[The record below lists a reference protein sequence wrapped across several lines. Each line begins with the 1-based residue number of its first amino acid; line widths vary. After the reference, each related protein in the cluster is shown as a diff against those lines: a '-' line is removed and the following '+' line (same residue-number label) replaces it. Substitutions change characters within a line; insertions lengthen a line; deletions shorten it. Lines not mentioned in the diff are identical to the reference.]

1 MPTTYAVDVDEALR
15 PLAGRFERF
24 HAGLLRRSGERVLRL
39 LDDRRADMPWLSPS
53 TVVARHL
60 GDLARAL
67 DEVSIRALITH
78 FVDAQDRDGRSYAE
92 QADRL
97 EEPGFRRTIL
107 DAYPELARLREL
119 IVAHHERAL
128 VECLD
133 SAAASA
139 ALIVGRSPGD
149 LTEVAHVGGDMHRGG
164 RSVLMVQW
172 GDRRLV
178 YKPAPAQS
186 SRLLARVRDVV
197 DPSHDLLGPLVPRV
211 LADDGSS
218 SWHTFVERSD
228 VFEPDDAER
237 YIARFGAVTALAT
250 ALGATDLHTEN
261 VIPTAAGPMIV
272 DVETYTG
279 LPHPDRADA
288 TAREALA
295 QRLEESVFRTLLVPG
310 RFVGGSLDVDV
321 SALGS
326 VERTDAITYSSFVV
340 TGVGT
345 DAIGFATAD
354 GTMDSGH
361 RLRTPEG
368 VTIDPRLHAEALAEG
383 FARMRGIIV
392 DAVEEIVAAVAV
404 ERPLRVRIVPRPT
417 RVYARFIEASTHPV
431 YLASTDAR
439 RRLFRKLGRSQVAL
453 SASEQEVLVDSEAEA
468 MCDLDVPY
476 FEQVDRADGA
486 DLVCWHPDGPRG
498 IQAAPSV
505 VESVTAHLSTFAAT
519 DRSDDERDLRLSL
532 ETSTDDIWHVPLRAA
547 GRGVAFPAVPVPD
560 LSHHVRGVDGRTW
573 LTAITVGAGLRLA
586 PLTLAL
592 FEGGGALV
600 AAARHPRVDP
610 ALIAEAAAGAVRHDP
625 PDDSAAPLLLSPYI
639 GFVAEEVTRAELRRS
654 GLDVGGGVLS
664 ARHLDRLPTATLED
678 FDYLGGF
685 GGYLAALAR
694 YPLTDLDPE
703 RARTAVHGF
712 LDATGAALADASV
725 PGLAHGLAGRISA
738 LTAAHRLIGD
748 DDRIR
753 QVVEHLCGAFDP
765 SAPEL
770 RTVEAARSWCRGYPG
785 ILAAVADA
793 AVEFG
798 IDPGALPVVRD
809 ARAELTRRRPASEAI
824 DLSLCHGVGGEA
836 LTLHL
841 VSRRLGDAWLSE
853 VARDAAETGRAAVRD
868 GEWTSGLGCAP
879 QHEGFMLGSSGWFL
893 VESVL
898 AGAPAP
904 RILDVIA

>member
-1 MPTTYAVDVDEALR
+1 MLTTYAIDIDAALH

-39 LDDRRADMPWLSPS
+39 LDDRRADLPGLSPS
-53 TVVARHL
+53 AIVARHL
-60 GDLARAL
+60 GDLAHAL
-67 DEVSIRALITH
+67 DGVSIRALITH
-78 FVDAQDRDGRSYAE
+78 FVDAQDSDGRSYADHAE
-92 QADRL
+92 RL
-97 EEPGFRRTIL
+97 DDPELRRAIL
-107 DAYPELARLREL
+107 DSYPELARLREL
-119 IVAHHERAL
+119 IVAQHERAL
-128 VECLD
+128 EECLD

-149 LTEVAHVGGDMHRGG
+149 LTEIAHVGGDLHRGG

-178 YKPAPAQS
+178 YKPAPALS
-186 SRLLARVRDVV
+186 SRVLARVRDIV
-197 DPSHDLLGPLVPRV
+197 DPSRDLLGPLVPEV

-218 SWHTFVERSD
+218 SWHTFVERAD
-228 VFEPDDAER
+228 VFDAGDAER
-237 YIARFGAVTALAT
+237 YLARFGATTALAT
-250 ALGATDLHTEN
+250 ALGSTDLHTEN
-261 VIPTAAGPMIV
+261 IIPTADGPMVV
-272 DVETYTG
+272 DVETFTG
-279 LPHPDRADA
+279 LPRAAGTDA

-310 RFVGGSLDVDV
+310 RFVGGSLDIDV

-361 RLRTPEG
+361 RLRDPEG
-368 VTIDPRLHAEALAEG
+368 ATIDPRLHAGALARG
-383 FARMRGIIV
+383 YARMREIVVDSIDRIV
-392 DAVEEIVAAVAV
+392 DAVAIEQ
-404 ERPLRVRIVPRPT
+404 PLRVRIVPRPT

-439 RRLFRKLGRSQVAL
+439 RGLFHKLGRSQLPL
-453 SASEQEVLVDSEAEA
+453 SATEQETLVDAEA
-468 MCDLDVPY
+468 DAMCNLDVPY
-476 FEQVDRADGA
+476 FEQVDRNRGA

-498 IQAAPSV
+498 IQEAPSV
-505 VESVTAHLSTFAAT
+505 VESATAHLTTFAAGGG
-519 DRSDDERDLRLSL
+519 SNDERDLRLSL
-532 ETSTDDIWHVPLRAA
+532 ETSTDDVWRAPLRAA
-547 GRGVAFPAVPVPD
+547 GQTVPFPSTPLPD
-560 LSHHVRGVDGRTW
+560 PAHHVRGADGRTW

-586 PLTLAL
+586 PLTLAF

-600 AAARHPRVDP
+600 AASHHPGIDP
-610 ALIAEAAAGAVRHDP
+610 ALLAEAATGAVRHDP
-625 PDDSAAPLLLSPYI
+625 PDDDAAPLLLSPFI

-654 GLDVGGGVLS
+654 GIDVDGGVLS
-664 ARHLDRLPTATLED
+664 ARHLDRLPTASLDD

-703 RARTAVHGF
+703 RARVAVHGF
-712 LDATGAALADASV
+712 LDATGSALADPSV

-738 LTAAHRLIGD
+738 LTAAHRLIGG
-748 DDRIR
+748 DDRIHR
-753 QVVEHLCGAFDP
+753 VVEELCHAFDA

-770 RTVEAARSWCRGYPG
+770 RTAEGARSWCRGYPG
-785 ILAAVADA
+785 ILAAVVDA
-793 AVEFG
+793 AVEVG
-798 IDPGALPVVRD
+798 IDPRSPAIVD
-809 ARAELTRRRPASEAI
+809 HARTTLTGPRPASEAV

-841 VSRRLGDAWLSE
+841 LSRRLDDAWLSE
-853 VARDAAETGRAAVRD
+853 VAQDAAETGRAAVRD
-868 GEWTSGLGCAP
+868 GAWTSGLGCAP
-879 QHEGFMLGSSGWFL
+879 QHEGFLLGSSGWFL
-893 VESVL
+893 AESVL
-898 AGAPAP
+898 AGASAP
-904 RILDVIA
+904 RMLDVIA